1 MFEKRL
7 HNKGARA
14 VSVLG
19 YLNVLL
25 TLICVFEL
33 FIFFSPL
40 YGISIALYLSLSPCL
55 VGLLT
60 SALLLPVREASVLRD
75 ATIIKII
82 ERVTLIGFGVCALVL
97 CGICALRIQPVD
109 VSMLLAIQ
117 SLCTMA
123 STLEGWAIYL
133 VVRFYF
139 GSVNRTGQTEGVT
152 KFQDS
157 NDADS
162 EEALVIAPLIEVLE
176 QRGLSQRESAALAYT
191 LNGLT
196 SAQVG
201 EYMEIQPPTIRTYLQ
216 RAYKKL
222 GVSSLSEARKLL
234 RDGLEPTLILRHPGE
249 EESHNNHGAS
259 SMQSLFVFVRFCGLG
274 VLLGMFFVEAM
285 IPGTFYPSAVFEIPL
300 ATPLIVACAYLVR
313 RQVISDGLLFNVPV
327 FALLSVLCAA
337 LLLVTSVSV
346 SVLITACTSA
356 VLIAAHFYKRI
367 ACPRVVLCL
376 SRGIAAGLLL
386 GLHLALFDIFVVMHF
401 VPGIVVVDR
410 ELRLAS
416 RVFFFSGFGLAAVS
430 LLAYGLMAMKP
441 VDSVQFCMD
450 AHNAVISYLVGRG
463 LSELQSQVV
472 WGIFEGKTG
481 LEIAQELSYS
491 LGSVNVA
498 RREAYRQLRVHSA
511 FELRTLI
518 QSDVPAVSVV

>member
-109 VSMLLAIQ
+109 ASMLLAIQ

-123 STLEGWAIYL
+123 STLECWAIYL
-133 VVRFYF
+133 VVRFHF
-139 GSVNRTGQTEGVT
+139 DSVNRTGQADCVDE
-152 KFQDS
+152 FQDS

-162 EEALVIAPLIEVLE
+162 KDGGVIAPLIEVME

-196 SAQVG
+196 SAQAG
-201 EYMEIQPPTIRTYLQ
+201 ECMKVQPPTIRTYLQ

-222 GVSSLSEARKLL
+222 GVSSLSEAREQL
-234 RDGLEPTLILRHPGE
+234 RDELEPTLLPRHPRE
-249 EESHNNHGAS
+249 EESHNNHGVS
-259 SMQSLFVFVRFCGLG
+259 SLQSLFVYVRFCGLG
-274 VLLGMFFVEAM
+274 VLLGMLFVEAM
-285 IPGTFYPSAVFEIPL
+285 IPGTLFPSAVFEIPL
-300 ATPLIVACAYLVR
+300 AIPLIVACAYLVKWPA
-313 RQVISDGLLFNVPV
+313 ISDGSPLNVPV

-346 SVLITACTSA
+346 GVLITACTSA
-356 VLIAAHFYKRI
+356 VLIAAHYSKHI
-367 ACPRVVLCL
+367 AHTRAFLCL
-376 SRGIAAGLLL
+376 SRGIAVGFLL
-386 GLHLALFDIFVVMHF
+386 GLQLASLDVLVIVHI
-401 VPGIVVVDR
+401 VPGITVVDR
-410 ELRLAS
+410 DLLLAS

-430 LLAYGLMAMKP
+430 LLAYSLMAMKP
-441 VDSVQFCMD
+441 VNSVQFCMD
-450 AHNAVISYLVGRG
+450 AHNAVISYLVARG
-463 LSELQSQVV
+463 LSELQSQVA

-481 LEIAQELSYS
+481 PEIAQELSYS

-498 RREAYRQLRVHSA
+498 RREAYRLLRVHSA